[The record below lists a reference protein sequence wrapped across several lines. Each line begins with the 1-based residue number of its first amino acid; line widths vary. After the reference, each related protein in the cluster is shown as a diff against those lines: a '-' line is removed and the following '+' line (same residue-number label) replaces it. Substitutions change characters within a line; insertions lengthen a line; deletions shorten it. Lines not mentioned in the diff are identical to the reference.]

1 MATKFL
7 AITFFFSL
15 VVILPVHTHYLVAG
29 GSGPGPHNETDANST
44 ARVPMSRKQAFQYII
59 LLSGSQEPTDPD
71 EKEDLL
77 APTNVLWMYLVFVYL
92 FTGLAFYLIITE
104 TRKIIQIRQEYLGKK
119 STVTDRTIRLSG
131 IPPEL
136 RSEEKIK
143 ETIEKL
149 EIGKVER
156 VMLCRDWLELDDL
169 IEKRAGVLRKL
180 EEAWTIHLGSK
191 SRKYGNSR
199 RPQSA
204 GHWEGDGGD
213 EESRLLGHGGD
224 TTTPDQARPTL
235 RIWYGFLGLQSRRV
249 DAIDYYQEKLRKLDE
264 QIKSARRKEYKPKP
278 LAFVTLDSTAA
289 CVSLAM
295 QTQIELADTLLANG
309 SSSNYG
315 SRADEALS
323 KTCPFSF

>member
-15 VVILPVHTHYLVAG
+15 VVILPVHNHYLMG
-29 GSGPGPHNETDANST
+29 DDSGSGPRNGTHANST
-44 ARVPMSRKQAFQYII
+44 AQFPTSDKLPFQYII
-59 LLSGSQEPTDPD
+59 LFSESSEPTGPN

-77 APTNVLWMYLVFVYL
+77 APTNVLWMYLVFVYV

-104 TRKIIQIRQEYLGKK
+104 TRKIIRIRQEYLGKK

-131 IPPEL
+131 IPLEL

-143 ETIEKL
+143 ETIEEL

-156 VMLCRDWLELDDL
+156 VVLCRDWLELDDL
-169 IEKRAGVLRKL
+169 IEKRAGILRKL

-191 SRKYGNSR
+191 TRKYGNSR
-199 RPQSA
+199 PPRSA
-204 GHWEGDGGD
+204 RHREGDSGD
-213 EESRLLGHGGD
+213 EESRLLDDESD
-224 TTTPDQARPTL
+224 TNLDQARPAL

-249 DAIDYYQEKLRKLDE
+249 DAIDHYEEKLRKLDD
-264 QIKSARRKEYKPKP
+264 QIKSARKKEYKPKP

-289 CVSLAM
+289 CVS
-295 QTQIELADTLLANG
+295 
-309 SSSNYG
+309 
-315 SRADEALS
+315 
-323 KTCPFSF
+323 

>member
-15 VVILPVHTHYLVAG
+15 VVILPVHNHYLMG
-29 GSGPGPHNETDANST
+29 DGSGSSPRNRTDANST
-44 ARVPMSRKQAFQYII
+44 AQFPIGEKLPFQYII
-59 LLSGSQEPTDPD
+59 PFGGSREPTDPD

-92 FTGLAFYLIITE
+92 FTGFAFYLIITE
-104 TRKIIQIRQEYLGKK
+104 TRKIIRIRQEYLGKK

-131 IPPEL
+131 IPLEL

-143 ETIEKL
+143 ETIEEL

-156 VMLCRDWLELDDL
+156 VVLCRDWLELDDL
-169 IEKRAGVLRKL
+169 IEKRAGILRKL

-191 SRKYGNSR
+191 TRKYGNSR
-199 RPQSA
+199 PPRSA
-204 GHWEGDGGD
+204 RHREGDSGD
-213 EESRLLGHGGD
+213 EESRLLD
-224 TTTPDQARPTL
+224 DEDDPITPDQVRPAL

-249 DAIDYYQEKLRKLDE
+249 DAIDFYEEKLRKLDE
-264 QIKSARRKEYKPKP
+264 QIKSARKKEYKPKP

-289 CVSLAM
+289 CVS
-295 QTQIELADTLLANG
+295 
-309 SSSNYG
+309 
-315 SRADEALS
+315 
-323 KTCPFSF
+323 

>member
-15 VVILPVHTHYLVAG
+15 VVILPVHNHYLMG
-29 GSGPGPHNETDANST
+29 DDSGSGPRNGTHANST
-44 ARVPMSRKQAFQYII
+44 AQFPTSDKLPFQYII
-59 LLSGSQEPTDPD
+59 LFSESSEPTGPN

-77 APTNVLWMYLVFVYL
+77 APTNVLWMYLVFVYV

-104 TRKIIQIRQEYLGKK
+104 TRKIIRIRQEYLGKK

-131 IPPEL
+131 IPLEL

-143 ETIEKL
+143 ETIEEL

-156 VMLCRDWLELDDL
+156 VVLCRDWLELDDL
-169 IEKRAGVLRKL
+169 IEKRAGILRKL

-191 SRKYGNSR
+191 TRKYGNSR
-199 RPQSA
+199 PPRSA
-204 GHWEGDGGD
+204 RHREGDSGD
-213 EESRLLGHGGD
+213 EESRLLDDESD
-224 TTTPDQARPTL
+224 TTNLDQVRPAL

-249 DAIDYYQEKLRKLDE
+249 DAIDHYEEKLRKLDD
-264 QIKSARRKEYKPKP
+264 QIKSARKKEYKPKP

-289 CVSLAM
+289 CVS
-295 QTQIELADTLLANG
+295 
-309 SSSNYG
+309 
-315 SRADEALS
+315 
-323 KTCPFSF
+323 

>member
-15 VVILPVHTHYLVAG
+15 VVILPVHTHYLITDG
-29 GSGPGPHNETDANST
+29 SGSGPRNGTDANSN
-44 ARVPMSRKQAFQYII
+44 AQFPMSGKQAFQYII
-59 LLSGSQEPTDPD
+59 LFGESQEPTGPD

-77 APTNVLWMYLVFVYL
+77 APTNVLWMYLVFVYV

-104 TRKIIQIRQEYLGKK
+104 TRKIIRIRQEYLGKK

-143 ETIEKL
+143 ETMEKL

-180 EEAWTIHLGSK
+180 EEVWTIHLGSK
-191 SRKYGNSR
+191 SRKYGNSSLPR
-199 RPQSA
+199 SA
-204 GHWEGDGGD
+204 GHREGDGDD
-213 EESRLLGHGGD
+213 EESRLLDDESD
-224 TTTPDQARPTL
+224 TITPDQGRPAL
-235 RIWYGFLGLQSRRV
+235 RIWYGFLGLQRRRV
-249 DAIDYYQEKLRKLDE
+249 DAINYYDGKLRNLDG
-264 QIKSARRKEYKPKP
+264 QIKSARKKEYQPKP

-289 CVSLAM
+289 CVSKWM
-295 QTQIELADTLLANG
+295 QTPMEVANTLLANG
-309 SSSNYG
+309 RSSNHG
-315 SRADEALS
+315 SRAYEALG

>member
-15 VVILPVHTHYLVAG
+15 VVILPVHNHYLMG
-29 GSGPGPHNETDANST
+29 DDSGSGLRNGTHANST
-44 ARVPMSRKQAFQYII
+44 AQFPTSDKLPFQYII
-59 LLSGSQEPTDPD
+59 LFSESSEPTGPN

-77 APTNVLWMYLVFVYL
+77 APTNVLWMYLVFVYV

-104 TRKIIQIRQEYLGKK
+104 TRKIIRIRQEYLGKK

-131 IPPEL
+131 IPLEL

-143 ETIEKL
+143 ETIEEL

-156 VMLCRDWLELDDL
+156 VVLCRDWLELDDL
-169 IEKRAGVLRKL
+169 IEKRAGILRKL

-191 SRKYGNSR
+191 TRKYGNSR
-199 RPQSA
+199 PPRSA
-204 GHWEGDGGD
+204 RHREGDSGD
-213 EESRLLGHGGD
+213 EESRLLDDESD
-224 TTTPDQARPTL
+224 TTNLDQARPAL

-249 DAIDYYQEKLRKLDE
+249 DAIDHYEEKLRKLDD
-264 QIKSARRKEYKPKP
+264 QIKSARKKEYKPKP

-289 CVSLAM
+289 CVS
-295 QTQIELADTLLANG
+295 
-309 SSSNYG
+309 
-315 SRADEALS
+315 
-323 KTCPFSF
+323 

>member
-15 VVILPVHTHYLVAG
+15 VVILPVHNHYLMG
-29 GSGPGPHNETDANST
+29 DDSGSGPRNGTHANST
-44 ARVPMSRKQAFQYII
+44 AQFSTSDKLPFQYII
-59 LLSGSQEPTDPD
+59 LFSESSEPTGPN

-77 APTNVLWMYLVFVYL
+77 APTNVLWMYLVFVYV

-104 TRKIIQIRQEYLGKK
+104 TRKIIRIRQEYLGKK

-131 IPPEL
+131 IPLEL

-143 ETIEKL
+143 ETIEEL

-156 VMLCRDWLELDDL
+156 VVLCRDWLELDDL
-169 IEKRAGVLRKL
+169 IEKRAGILRKL

-191 SRKYGNSR
+191 TRKYGNSR
-199 RPQSA
+199 PPRSA
-204 GHWEGDGGD
+204 RHREGDSGD
-213 EESRLLGHGGD
+213 EESRLLDDESD
-224 TTTPDQARPTL
+224 TNLDQARPAL

-249 DAIDYYQEKLRKLDE
+249 DAIDHYEEKLRKLDD
-264 QIKSARRKEYKPKP
+264 QIKSARKKEYKPKP

-289 CVSLAM
+289 CVS
-295 QTQIELADTLLANG
+295 
-309 SSSNYG
+309 
-315 SRADEALS
+315 
-323 KTCPFSF
+323 

>member
-15 VVILPVHTHYLVAG
+15 VVILPVHTHYLVANG
-29 GSGPGPHNETDANST
+29 SGSGPHNGADANST
-44 ARVPMSRKQAFQYII
+44 ARFPMSREQAFQYII
-59 LLSGSQEPTDPD
+59 RLSGSKEATDLD

-77 APTNVLWMYLVFVYL
+77 APTNVLWMYLVFVYV

-104 TRKIIQIRQEYLGKK
+104 TRKIIRIRQEYLGKK

-136 RSEEKIK
+136 RSEEKLK

-156 VMLCRDWLELDDL
+156 VMLCRDWVELDDL

-191 SRKYGNSR
+191 RRKYGNSR
-199 RPQSA
+199 PPRSA
-204 GHWEGDGGD
+204 GHWDGDDGD
-213 EESRLLGHGGD
+213 EESRLLDHEGD
-224 TTTPDQARPTL
+224 TATPDQGRPTL
-235 RIWYGFLGLQSRRV
+235 RIWYGFLGLQNRRV
-249 DAIDYYQEKLRKLDE
+249 DAIDYYEEKLRKSDE
-264 QIKSARRKEYKPKP
+264 QIKSARKKEYKPKP

-289 CVSLAM
+289 CVS
-295 QTQIELADTLLANG
+295 
-309 SSSNYG
+309 
-315 SRADEALS
+315 
-323 KTCPFSF
+323 